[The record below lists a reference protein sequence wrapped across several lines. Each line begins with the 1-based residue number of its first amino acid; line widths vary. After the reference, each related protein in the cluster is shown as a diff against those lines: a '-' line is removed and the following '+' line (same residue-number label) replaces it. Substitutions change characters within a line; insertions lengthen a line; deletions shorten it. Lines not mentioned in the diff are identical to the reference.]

1 MPQHDDHDD
10 LSAMDFSGGDEHGS
24 AESNALDLYNT
35 GDDGHEEAAA
45 NVLDSYGVTE
55 SDTSADSETNLD
67 VISAPT
73 GDEGSQTPDDGL
85 EGAQQYTVANPAA
98 TVSVSTFIGGTI
110 NRVELS
116 PKVASMTESALAD
129 EIVVLA
135 KLARQ
140 KGQAGQHSYM
150 VEVMH
155 SLGIDD
161 DKAVSDLLEDDLA
174 LPTPDKAE
182 AAQAEVFATRY
193 N

>member
-10 LSAMDFSGGDEHGS
+10 LSAMDFSGGDQHGS

-45 NVLDSYGVTE
+45 NALDTYAVTE
-55 SDTSADSETNLD
+55 SQDSEPNLD
-67 VISAPT
+67 VIGAST
-73 GDEGSQTPDDGL
+73 GDEGSQTADDGL
-85 EGAQQYTVANPAA
+85 EGVQQYTVANPAA

-161 DKAVSDLLEDDLA
+161 DKAVSDLLEEDLA

>member
-1 MPQHDDHDD
+1 MPQHDDHND
-10 LSAMDFSGGDEHGS
+10 LDAMDFSGGDEH
-24 AESNALDLYNT
+24 ESNALDIYAT
-35 GDDGHEEAAA
+35 GDDGHDEPAA

-55 SDTSADSETNLD
+55 STDTETNLD
-67 VISAPT
+67 VISAET
-73 GDEGSQTPDDGL
+73 GDEGSQTQDDEQ
-85 EGAQQYTVANPAA
+85 EGPQKYTVANPAA

-110 NRVELS
+110 NRVDLS
-116 PKVASMTESALAD
+116 PKVAGMTESELAD
-129 EIVVLA
+129 EIVVVA
-135 KLARQ
+135 DLARQ
-140 KGQAGQHSYM
+140 KGLAGQHSYM

-182 AAQAEVFATRY
+182 EAQAEVFATRY